1 MRFSIDKTQ
10 TGSWQRLYLTDTQT
24 GNRAEIIP
32 AAGGILNAWTHVHSS
47 GTIQVI
53 DGFTDETQW
62 RETVEKGFQGSKL
75 SPFVCRIAQAA
86 YHWEGR
92 AYQLGKFH
100 LNGAALHGLIYDAP
114 FEVIEKIVNNQFAEL
129 ELKHTYGGTD
139 PGYPF
144 AYDCYIRYRLEPG
157 NLLQVTTAIHNRS
170 KHTIPLAD
178 GWHPYFGFGK
188 PIDELQLCFQA
199 TAELEYDDALIP
211 TGRNLP
217 TDRFSKPQSL
227 AGISLDHGFVLDFTA
242 PQPLC
247 TLTDPERRLQV
258 AFFPDRSYPY
268 LQLYTPPHRR
278 SIAIE
283 NLSAAPDAFNN
294 RIGLVSLEPDH
305 TKTFSVRYQLRDV

>member
-10 TGSWQRLYLTDTQT
+10 TGSWQRLYLTDTQS

-32 AAGGILNAWTHVHSS
+32 AAGGILNAWTHAHAS
-47 GTIQVI
+47 GPVQVI
-53 DGFTDETQW
+53 DGFADETQW
-62 RETVEKGFQGSKL
+62 REQVEKGFQGSKL
-75 SPFVCRIAQAA
+75 SPFVCRIADAS
-86 YHWEGR
+86 YRWEGR
-92 AYQLGKFH
+92 SYRLEKFH
-100 LNGAALHGLIYDAP
+100 LNGAAIHGLIYDAP

-129 ELKHTYGGTD
+129 ELKHVYGGTD

-157 NLLQVTTAIHNRS
+157 NILQVTTAIHNRS
-170 KHTIPLAD
+170 KQTIPLAD

-188 PIDELQLCFQA
+188 PIDNLLLSFQA
-199 TAELEYDDALIP
+199 TAELEYNDALIP
-211 TGRNLP
+211 TGRSLP
-217 TDRFSKPQSL
+217 TNRFSQPQSL
-227 AGISLDHGFVLDFTA
+227 AGISLDHGFALDFSS

-305 TKTFSVRYQLRDV
+305 TKTFSVRYQLREI